1 MTMPI
6 HRLSRSAGAAGLAL
20 FIVLWMEQ
28 LWAAH
33 HDFPSFPD
41 LDPSGTFG
49 DADLPLKR
57 IALFGDSTI
66 TGPGLDSADDIW
78 IRQMVPLLTE
88 RYRIQ
93 LDSFA
98 FHGARVNEV
107 LTQVEEL
114 DSEFDLAFVSAG
126 SNDALRGMTQLQMR
140 QILSTICAEILE
152 QSRVVV
158 LAGAGDIGTAPRLP
172 FPLST
177 IATARARATNVAH
190 AYVAAGH
197 ERIFHIPMWELT
209 TPIYRT
215 EKDLFSP
222 DRFHL
227 NRRGHAVWAEAALPT
242 VFEALEY
249 SETPYGSR
257 TPSQK

>member
-1 MTMPI
+1 MMMPI
-6 HRLSRSAGAAGLAL
+6 RRLSQSAGAAGLAL
-20 FIVLWMEQ
+20 LIVLWMEQ
-28 LWAAH
+28 QWAAH
-33 HDFPSFPD
+33 HDYPSFPD

-66 TGPGLDSADDIW
+66 TGTGLDSADDIW
-78 IRQMVPLLTE
+78 IRQMVPQLTE

-107 LTQVEEL
+107 LAQVEEL
-114 DSEFDLAFVSAG
+114 DTEFDLTFVSAG
-126 SNDALRGMTQLQMR
+126 SNDALRGMTHLQMR
-140 QILSTICAEILE
+140 QILSTICAEVLE
-152 QSRVVV
+152 HSRVVV

-177 IATARARATNVAH
+177 IATARAKATNVVH
-190 AYVAAGH
+190 AYVAASN
-197 ERIFHIPMWELT
+197 ERVFHIPMWELT

-222 DRFHL
+222 DRFHP

-242 VFEALEY
+242 VLEALEY
-249 SETPYGSR
+249 SETHDGSR
-257 TPSQK
+257 TPSQT